1 MKTHIENQLI
11 DAGFERISTGGG
23 CYAYCKPINGTRYVL
38 VTDYGGI
45 ATNVTDDDYI
55 VGMDDDGF
63 PVADISRHDSISYV
77 TNHTA
82 EPVVDPSRDYATVSA
97 ALAAFGVQL

>member
-11 DAGFERISTGGG
+11 NAGFERISTGGG
-23 CYAYCKPINGTRYVL
+23 CYAYCKLLEDPRYII
-38 VTDYGGI
+38 VTDSGGI
-45 ATNVTDDDYI
+45 ATDITDDNYI
-55 VGMDDDGF
+55 VGLEEEGF

-82 EPVVDPSRDYATVSA
+82 EPVVDPSREYATVSA

>member
-1 MKTHIENQLI
+1 MRTHIENQLI
-11 DAGFERISTGGG
+11 NAGFERISTGGG
-23 CYAYCKPINGTRYVL
+23 CYAYCKLLEDPRYII
-38 VTDYGGI
+38 VTDSGGI
-45 ATNVTDDDYI
+45 ATDITDDNYI
-55 VGMDDDGF
+55 VGLEEEGF

-82 EPVVDPSRDYATVSA
+82 EPVVDPSREYATVSA

>member
-11 DAGFERISTGGG
+11 NAGFERISTGGG

-45 ATNVTDDDYI
+45 ATKVTDDDYI
-55 VGMDDDGF
+55 VGLKKRG
-63 PVADISRHDSISYV
+63 SS
-77 TNHTA
+77 
-82 EPVVDPSRDYATVSA
+82 
-97 ALAAFGVQL
+97 